1 MFMHSLT
8 EASQGAP
15 STQETLSSDH
25 PISLYD
31 HALQC
36 LLRYKESNDGQDLD
50 NAISAMN
57 NAIEHIPEY
66 NASGGSFFILG
77 MALLAR
83 FMHAGQLDDVEKAI
97 SAHEV
102 AVRLTPDGH
111 ADKPS
116 RLMPLGN
123 SFLCRFE
130 HLGQLDDVEKAIS
143 AHEDAV
149 RLTPN
154 GHADKPSRLVNLGN
168 SFRRRFEHF
177 GQLDDVEK
185 AISAHEDAVR
195 LTPDGHAD
203 KPSRLM
209 NLGNSFIRRFE
220 HSGQLDDVEKAIS
233 AHEDAVHLT
242 LDGHSNKPMCLTN
255 LGRSFLG
262 RFEHL
267 GQLHDVEKAI
277 SVNEDAVR
285 LTLDGHADKPS
296 LLTNLGNSFIRRFEH
311 LGQLIDVEKAISAHE
326 DAVRLTPEGHADKPV
341 CLSNLRNSLLC
352 RFRHLQQLDDIER
365 AITAHDDAVR
375 LTLDSHA
382 DKPSRLVN
390 LGSSF
395 LCRFRHLGQLDD
407 IEKAISAHDDAVR
420 LTLDGHAD
428 KPGRLLN
435 LGSSFLS
442 RFDHLKRRADLDN
455 AIERFQLAATFPTG
469 RPLIRFEAAKI
480 WARTAPLDHPTSSL
494 DGYATA
500 FHLLPRLAWL
510 GHSIGGR
517 HEALASVKGLASE
530 AAAVAI
536 ESGEIGLALEWL
548 EQGRSVVWGQ
558 LLDLRSPVNE
568 LHDVDDQL
576 ADEIVRVAQALE
588 GVSSRDREITSS
600 HQKVSIEQ
608 ATQRHHRLAE
618 EWESLIEKDRA
629 IPQFEDFLRPKK
641 LSTLIKA
648 ARFGPVVALNVH
660 SSRCDALVLM
670 PDRNDVIHLP
680 LNNLSHSKAESLQH
694 SLRTLLSDAGVRTRD
709 IRGARMGPPRGDTF
723 HDILSSLWLNIVK
736 PVLDHLRI
744 PVRGLFLT

>member
-66 NASGGSFFILG
+66 NASGGAFFILG

-111 ADKPS
+111 ADKPGC
-116 RLMPLGN
+116 LMNLGN
-123 SFLCRFE
+123 SFLSCFE
-130 HLGQLDDVEKAIS
+130 HFGQLDDVEKAIS
-143 AHEDAV
+143 AHEDAL
-149 RLTPN
+149 RLTPD
-154 GHADKPSRLVNLGN
+154 GHADKPSRFMNLGN
-168 SFRRRFEHF
+168 SFRRRFDHL

-195 LTPDGHAD
+195 LTPDGHAN
-203 KPSRLM
+203 KPGCLM
-209 NLGNSFIRRFE
+209 NLGNSF
-220 HSGQLDDVEKAIS
+220 
-233 AHEDAVHLT
+233 
-242 LDGHSNKPMCLTN
+242 
-255 LGRSFLG
+255 
-262 RFEHL
+262 
-267 GQLHDVEKAI
+267 
-277 SVNEDAVR
+277 
-285 LTLDGHADKPS
+285 
-296 LLTNLGNSFIRRFEH
+296 
-311 LGQLIDVEKAISAHE
+311 
-326 DAVRLTPEGHADKPV
+326 
-341 CLSNLRNSLLC
+341 
-352 RFRHLQQLDDIER
+352 
-365 AITAHDDAVR
+365 
-375 LTLDSHA
+375 
-382 DKPSRLVN
+382 
-390 LGSSF
+390 
-395 LCRFRHLGQLDD
+395 
-407 IEKAISAHDDAVR
+407 
-420 LTLDGHAD
+420 
-428 KPGRLLN
+428 
-435 LGSSFLS
+435 LS
-442 RFDHLKRRADLDN
+442 RFHHSKCRADLDS

-469 RPLIRFEAAKI
+469 PPLLRFQAAQI
-480 WARTAPLDHPTSSL
+480 WARKAPLDHTPSSL
-494 DGYATA
+494 EGYATA
-500 FHLLPRLAWL
+500 FDLLPRVAWL
-510 GHSIGGR
+510 GHDIGAR

-618 EWESLIEKDRA
+618 EWESLIEKARA

-641 LSTLIKA
+641 VSTLVKA
-648 ARFGPVVALNVH
+648 ARFGPVVTLNVH

-670 PDRNDVIHLP
+670 PDCDDVIHLP
-680 LNNLSHSKAESLQH
+680 LNNFSHSKAAELQQ
-694 SLRTLLSDAGVRTRD
+694 SLRILLSDAGVRTRD
-709 IRGARMGPPRGDTF
+709 IRGPRMVPPKRDKF
-723 HDILSSLWLNIVK
+723 DDILSCLWLSVVK
-736 PVLDHLRI
+736 PVLDHLQI
-744 PVRGLFLT
+744 PVRRLFLP